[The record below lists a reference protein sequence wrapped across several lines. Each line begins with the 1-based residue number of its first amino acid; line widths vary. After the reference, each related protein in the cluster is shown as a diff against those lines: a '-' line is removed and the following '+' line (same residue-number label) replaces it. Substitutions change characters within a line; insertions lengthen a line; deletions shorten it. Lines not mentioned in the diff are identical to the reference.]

1 MNFKWEEFSDLAIW
15 LLEERPD
22 EAGQRT
28 AISRAYYV
36 AYHAASMYVRRE
48 ELLPS
53 DQQLRH
59 DRVWRL
65 IRDSQ
70 RPNSGVIAQLGF
82 SLRDARVM
90 ADYKN
95 PYTGNLPSEANDAV
109 AFSVAIV
116 TMLREM

>member
-1 MNFKWEEFSDLAIW
+1 MSFTWEEFSDLAIW

-36 AYHAASMYVRRE
+36 AYHAASTYVRTE
-48 ELLPS
+48 ELMPS

-65 IRDSQ
+65 IHDSQ

-82 SLRDARVM
+82 SLRVARVR
-90 ADYKN
+90 ADYRN
-95 PYTGNLPSEANDAV
+95 PYSGNLPSEASDAV

-116 TMLREM
+116 TMLRQM